1 MNQGLNREGQG
12 ATFEFEVR
20 IAELADSLLRLDNPT
35 FELLTAEYRDKKRR
49 QEIFKKI

>member
-35 FELLTAEYRDKKRR
+35 FELLTAEYQDKKRR